1 MFCLVEY
8 IKCIST
14 HVTENKFPGRN
25 SIKTFDIFFT
35 LKTYQFLK
43 GKYNDETYVAILT
56 AGNSSILDQKMRN
69 CLLKTTSYLT
79 HPWASWSTQT
89 LIWAQSMW
97 PRVNNCI
104 WSIMWGKKS
113 LVLFYKY
120 PKSKNPM
127 LGGMLMLIAL

>member
-79 HPWASWSTQT
+79 HP
-89 LIWAQSMW
+89 
-97 PRVNNCI
+97 
-104 WSIMWGKKS
+104 
-113 LVLFYKY
+113 
-120 PKSKNPM
+120 
-127 LGGMLMLIAL
+127 